1 VVDRQER
8 LTRLVD
14 EKDNYQRDGKANQ
27 HLDETE
33 AVGRRSFSEN
43 TKVSHPTITSFH
55 SISINRLGILDMP
68 YPLGEDSRCAA
79 GHGRSTVLVASRR
92 VGFRVC
98 RMTSI

>member
-1 VVDRQER
+1 MVDRQER

-68 YPLGEDSRCAA
+68 YLWERTLVVRRAMGGARSWSLPA
-79 GHGRSTVLVASRR
+79 GLA
-92 VGFRVC
+92 FEFAE
-98 RMTSI
+98 